1 MQFTTVKLKI
11 GFKFH
16 SITTCIK
23 RKILGN
29 LPSTSTSKEVK
40 TKLGKP
46 LNHQYVFPN
55 CLSDFFPFSHR
66 TCCTSTYK
74 TGNVHL
80 SKTLLNVTRFK
91 VQRWPPWCAPEP
103 LQAVQYSPTAGLGTD
118 LTIPWVTPIR
128 PIQTQNDQLAFL
140 IHFTHT
146 GWPDNPRSF
155 LSS

>member
-29 LPSTSTSKEVK
+29 LPSASTSKEVK

-80 SKTLLNVTRFK
+80 SKTLLNVTRLK
-91 VQRWPPWCAPEP
+91 VRRWPPWCAPEP
-103 LQAVQYSPTAGLGTD
+103 PQAAQCSAVQ
-118 LTIPWVTPIR
+118 
-128 PIQTQNDQLAFL
+128 
-140 IHFTHT
+140 
-146 GWPDNPRSF
+146 PRSWAGHRF
-155 LSS
+155 DNSLGRSHQANTDME